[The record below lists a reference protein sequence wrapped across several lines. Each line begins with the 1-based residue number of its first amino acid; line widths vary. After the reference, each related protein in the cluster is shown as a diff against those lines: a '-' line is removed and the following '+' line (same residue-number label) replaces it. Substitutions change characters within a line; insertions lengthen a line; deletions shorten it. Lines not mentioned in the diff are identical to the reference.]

1 MDIGA
6 RGRLVRPGNENWAS
20 SFSLLSASCYIWR
33 CAPFIL
39 YRLGNANKLALH
51 SASAYIC
58 RLKFEKR
65 MPHNY
70 KDTITLNDA
79 ARISGPSA
87 FNIMIKPA
95 GSLCNLDCHYCYY
108 LDKSDIYGGR
118 EPRMSTDMLETLVKE
133 YIAANDV
140 PEVTF
145 NWHGGEPLVL
155 GLDFYR
161 KAMEFEQKY
170 ADGKIVHNTL
180 QTNGTLIT
188 QEWASFFRQHD
199 FLIGISIDGPQDIHD
214 RYRKDKGGAPTFD
227 RVMRGLSILY
237 RTGVEYNTMSTINK
251 ASEGRGLEVYQ
262 FLKSLGTRYM
272 QFMPVVEHVK
282 YPLTAAGKPDKGA
295 RPHIVNPSEAG
306 AVISPWSVGSLAFG
320 RFMCDIFDYWV
331 RNDVGRWFVNLF
343 DATLA
348 GWCGERPGTCAYAE
362 TCGDNTVV
370 EHNGDL
376 YPCDHFV
383 YPEYLLGNIYEKG
396 LREMM
401 TSDRQVRFGIE
412 KRNSLP
418 YRCVRCKYYFACHG
432 ECPKHRFNRT
442 ESGETGLNALCDGY
456 FMFYSHVSPYMD
468 KMKELLMAGQA
479 PAGVIPWARMRAMK
493 HI

>member
-1 MDIGA
+1 
-6 RGRLVRPGNENWAS
+6 
-20 SFSLLSASCYIWR
+20 
-33 CAPFIL
+33 
-39 YRLGNANKLALH
+39 
-51 SASAYIC
+51 
-58 RLKFEKR
+58 

-87 FNIMIKPA
+87 FNVMIKPA

-118 EPRMSTDMLETLVKE
+118 EPRMSIDMLETLVRE

-170 ADGKIVHNTL
+170 AAGKIIHNTL

-199 FLIGISIDGPQDIHD
+199 FLIGISIDGPRDIHD
-214 RYRKDKGGAPTFD
+214 KYRKDKGGAPTFD
-227 RVMRGLSILY
+227 KVMRGLSILY

-272 QFMPVVEHVK
+272 QFMPVVEHIK
-282 YPLTAAGKPDKGA
+282 YPLAANGKPDRGA
-295 RPHIVNPSEAG
+295 RPHIVNPSEEG
-306 AVISPWSVGSLAFG
+306 AMISPWSVGSMAFG

-331 RNDVGRWFVNLF
+331 RNDVGK
-343 DATLA
+343 
-348 GWCGERPGTCAYAE
+348 
-362 TCGDNTVV
+362 NTVI

-383 YPEYLLGNIYEKG
+383 YPEYLLGNIYEKN

-418 YRCVRCKYYFACHG
+418 YKCMKCKYYFACHG
-432 ECPKHRFNRT
+432 ECPKHRFNST

-456 FMFYSHVSPYMD
+456 YMFYSHTAPYME
-468 KMKELLMAGQA
+468 KMKELLMERQA
-479 PAGVIPWARMRAMK
+479 PSGVIPWARMRSK
-493 HI
+493 